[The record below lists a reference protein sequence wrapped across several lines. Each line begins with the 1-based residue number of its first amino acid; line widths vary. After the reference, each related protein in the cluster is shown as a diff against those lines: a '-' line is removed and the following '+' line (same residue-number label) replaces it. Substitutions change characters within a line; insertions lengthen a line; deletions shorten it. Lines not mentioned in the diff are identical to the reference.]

1 MFKKESWLACGAKDK
16 GIAKMDERS
25 IIRGAEWRNARHEGS
40 KGPPGGGGGPEKR
53 EGRARGWN
61 KWWPDGVGYRV

>member
-1 MFKKESWLACGAKDK
+1 
-16 GIAKMDERS
+16 MDERS

-40 KGPPGGGGGPEKR
+40 KGPPGGGGGTEKR

>member
-1 MFKKESWLACGAKDK
+1 
-16 GIAKMDERS
+16 MDERS

-40 KGPPGGGGGPEKR
+40 EGPLGGTEKR

-61 KWWPDGVGYRV
+61 KWWPDEVGYRV

>member
-1 MFKKESWLACGAKDK
+1 
-16 GIAKMDERS
+16 MDERS

-40 KGPPGGGGGPEKR
+40 KGPLGGGTEKR